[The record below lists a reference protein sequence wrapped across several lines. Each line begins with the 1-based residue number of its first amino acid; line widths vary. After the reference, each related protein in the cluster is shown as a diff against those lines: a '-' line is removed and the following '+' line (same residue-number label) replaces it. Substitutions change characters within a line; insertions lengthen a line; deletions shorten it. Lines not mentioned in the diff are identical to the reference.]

1 MKLKNF
7 DFFYIV
13 RELNKKFIDSKI
25 KGIEIGKNIIFVYTN
40 RENLLCIYGKHIAML
55 PYKEDI
61 HLCRESKHFNY
72 CNDYI
77 VKSINQLSLDRVID
91 IKLEKKDRINEIE
104 KHLIILFTGRLSIIV
119 TDSLYKIIYTS
130 DNRYRIDTIFTID
143 NTLPFYEK
151 LSLGSRYRGN
161 NISELIYNI
170 ENNLEGSGDIEIKST
185 EGLKYLLESY
195 NPLYNF
201 IKGNRIE
208 ITNYDKYKI
217 TNILDILSEFL
228 NAFLIEE
235 KEQCKFIIIRK
246 IKDQIQKKS
255 KLIENINKH
264 YSTNEQ
270 QYIDWANAIIF
281 NKHKIR
287 KGESNVFLQY
297 YNNGGEVQYNIK
309 LKTELSPEN
318 NAQYYYDKAENIKQ
332 KRKKAIIRR
341 DNLKKEIKNL
351 NEKIRV
357 LRNELEYLF
366 NIWSTDSVVRRTVHK
381 KGFKYFKL
389 KSGSIVYVG
398 RNNKENDELTL
409 HFSNPGDLFF
419 HVREAPGSHIILRY
433 QGENP
438 TPTDIEKAAEIAAYF
453 SKMRNS
459 NLVPISYTEI
469 RYVRK
474 PRKVKAGTVVLTRE
488 KVIFVSPRIP
498 SN

>member
-7 DFFYIV
+7 DFFYLV
-13 RELNKKFIDSKI
+13 RKLNEKFIESKI
-25 KGIEIGKNIIFVYTN
+25 KGIEIGKNIIFIYTN
-40 RENLLCIYGKHIAML
+40 RENLLCTYGKHIVML

-77 VKSINQLSLDRVID
+77 IKSINQLSLDRVID
-91 IKLEKKDRINEIE
+91 IKLVKKDRINEIE
-104 KHLIILFTGRLSIIV
+104 RHLIILFTGRLSIII
-119 TDSLYKIIYTS
+119 TDCLYKITYTS
-130 DNRYRIDTIFTID
+130 DKRYRIDTTFTVD

-151 LSLGSRYRGN
+151 LSLGGRFMGN

-170 ENNLEGSGDIEIKST
+170 ENNLEGSGDVEIKSS
-185 EGLKYLLESY
+185 EELKYLLESY
-195 NPLYNF
+195 NPLYSF

-208 ITNYDKYKI
+208 VINYDKYKK
-217 TNILDILSEFL
+217 TNILEILSEFL

-235 KEQCKFIIIRK
+235 KEYCKSIIIRK

-264 YSTNEQ
+264 YNTNEQ
-270 QYIDWANAIIF
+270 QYIDWANAIMF

-287 KGESNVFLQY
+287 KGESNVVLQY
-297 YNNGGEVQYNIK
+297 YNNGGEIQYNIK

-318 NAQYYYDKAENIKQ
+318 NAKYYYNKAENIKQ
-332 KRKKAIIRR
+332 KRRRAIIRR
-341 DNLKKEIKNL
+341 DKLEKEIDNL

-357 LRNELEYLF
+357 LQNGLEYLF
-366 NIWSTDSVVRRTVHK
+366 NMWATDSTIRRKVHK

-409 HFSNPGDLFF
+409 HFSNPGDIFF
-419 HVREAPGSHIILRY
+419 HVREAPGSHIVLRY

-438 TPTDIEKAAEIAAYF
+438 PPDDIEKAAEIAAYF

-474 PRKVKAGTVVLTRE
+474 PRKVKPGTVVLTRE
-488 KVIFVSPRIP
+488 KVIFVSPKIP